1 MIITRNAYIYALT
14 VFSFVSLIAHS
25 QIVPSQA
32 TNEEID
38 RWLRGGDPRIVAW
51 GASFA
56 AKSVDKDELP
66 VLVGLAENYRSLP
79 PQEYDVRGNYI
90 PRTPEQ
96 KQQLDSMQ
104 SVLDS
109 IIQLH
114 GAVPF
119 EVIIAVLPD
128 FPAQAL
134 TLFATMSEPERS
146 QRAIALY
153 ETRDK
158 SDQSYD
164 WHHQQ
169 MIHMAAAILALQP
182 PPGFTATLLDETT
195 VTLKVSVTEDDQ
207 KRDGTFS
214 GGMCGDSFGLV
225 PAPGWPQP
233 YTYVVEQHWHSQ
245 RPPEGVLIPGEP
257 AITTRRAL
265 SNSSCS
271 ALPGFTSVQRL
282 LLARQEAGLPPGNLG
297 AGTLQYDTLRYTD
310 PASFLASLSVLI
322 DRHKAPFQKL
332 AATLAGKSYI
342 TATESA
348 SVMPAF
354 AVEIEDQRNDR
365 SQALPIPASLGP
377 RTTIGPYKPE
387 SGSFLKQS
395 N

>member
-182 PPGFTATLLDETT
+182 PRA
-195 VTLKVSVTEDDQ
+195 S
-207 KRDGTFS
+207 
-214 GGMCGDSFGLV
+214 
-225 PAPGWPQP
+225 QP
-233 YTYVVEQHWHSQ
+233 PSS
-245 RPPEGVLIPGEP
+245 
-257 AITTRRAL
+257 TR
-265 SNSSCS
+265 
-271 ALPGFTSVQRL
+271 LP
-282 LLARQEAGLPPGNLG
+282 
-297 AGTLQYDTLRYTD
+297 
-310 PASFLASLSVLI
+310 SL
-322 DRHKAPFQKL
+322 
-332 AATLAGKSYI
+332 
-342 TATESA
+342 
-348 SVMPAF
+348 
-354 AVEIEDQRNDR
+354 
-365 SQALPIPASLGP
+365 
-377 RTTIGPYKPE
+377 
-387 SGSFLKQS
+387 
-395 N
+395 